1 VRGVLRFLMGDCGV
15 KLVHLNSNTNPNIP
29 PQPYIFNMTPALQ
42 LARHQQQKDQLAAF
56 RSATLSRLEASC
68 VKYDE
73 VDAKQESLSRRQVWG
88 GGRGGREV
96 WVVCEELCMCVCSV
110 SREGRR

>member
-1 VRGVLRFLMGDCGV
+1 
-15 KLVHLNSNTNPNIP
+15 
-29 PQPYIFNMTPALQ
+29 MTLALQ

-73 VDAKQESLSRRQVWG
+73 VDAKQESLSRRQVG
-88 GGRGGREV
+88 GGGGLGGGREV
-96 WVVCEELCMCVCSV
+96 WVVYEELRIYLCSL